1 MKKMAYHDTVTN
13 KMTADHKEAVE
24 WSRLGHKI
32 DLYKYREEYDD
43 YVYVTNWT
51 VEYEQAETPT
61 FLMAAGGR
69 WVSSPACRVALFVYI
84 AQIFQANF
92 VHSAYCNFA

>member
-1 MKKMAYHDTVTN
+1 MGKMAYHDTVTN
-13 KMTADHKEAVE
+13 RMTANHKEAVE

-43 YVYVTNWT
+43 YIYVTNWT

-61 FLMAAGGR
+61 FFDGGR
-69 WVSSPACRVALFVYI
+69 RSVGFFARLPRCSFCIYCT
-84 AQIFQANF
+84 NF
-92 VHSAYCNFA
+92 LGEFCAFCLL